1 MLAEQRRGVPRHSAA
16 WPPILPLAIR
26 PDWGNDGGMKTIS
39 NKTRVP
45 LKISLSGGRTL
56 HLGPLKTGQISDD
69 RTNDASIQRLV
80 KEGKIELGGNGASS
94 RGQGGPIA
102 VAQEATH
109 GHAQPTVV
117 LPKGNR

>member
-1 MLAEQRRGVPRHSAA
+1 
-16 WPPILPLAIR
+16 
-26 PDWGNDGGMKTIS
+26 MKTIL

-45 LKISLSGGRTL
+45 LKISLSGGKTL

-69 RTNDASIQRLV
+69 RTNDASVVRLI
-80 KEGKIELGGNGASS
+80 KEGKIELGGNGSS
-94 RGQGGPIA
+94 TRGQGGPLT